1 MGVEVRRAR
10 AEDVEVLVALQRE
23 VHGLHVA
30 SRPDFFKPTDD
41 AAVAAWFRGLIESAD
56 AQIWVAV
63 EADVVLGNAVAM
75 QQQRSES
82 MFSAA
87 HTRYELDQIVVT
99 RDHRRKGIA
108 RALLKAVVDHAHSR
122 GIHEIELSSWS
133 FNTDAHA
140 AFERLGFVPKL
151 VRFELRSR

>member
-1 MGVEVRRAR
+1 M
-10 AEDVEVLVALQRE
+10 LVALQRE

-30 SRPDFFKPTDD
+30 SRPDFFKPADD
-41 AAVAAWFRGLIESAD
+41 EAVAAWFRGLLESAD
-56 AQIWVAV
+56 TQIWVAV
-63 EADVVLGNAVAM
+63 EAGVVVGNAVAM

-82 MFSAA
+82 IFSGT
-87 HTRYELDQIVVT
+87 HTRCEVDQIVVT

-108 RALLKAVVDHAHSR
+108 RALLKAVVDHAHSQ

-133 FNTDAHA
+133 FNADAHA

-151 VRFELRSR
+151 IRFELKG